1 MFALN
6 RDDHAS
12 VVLTFLFH
20 VLVLIGLGLLGAG
33 SSGSFSAEDTIE
45 EQNYVRASIVALA
58 KPEPEPQPARAAEPE
73 PEPIV
78 AEPVV
83 EPEPAPEPLPSVQP
97 SPPDPETEPI
107 VSQQPEARAEP
118 LEALEQV
125 RRELLP
131 QQELQ
136 QVQQRV
142 QQILQPAQAPVAE
155 DEEQELALDTRI
167 DQLINQ
173 ATASQKSLRAPAFDD
188 SVAADNS
195 RELALTYLA
204 RNKKLVERNF
214 NVGSVAQK
222 QLFTGLNV
230 LIKIRLD
237 SDGRLLAANIIQSS
251 GNDLFDQKALNA
263 VRRVGKFIVPSDP
276 EINARYFQEI
286 VMDYSL

>member
-1 MFALN
+1 MFSLN

-20 VLVLIGLGLLGAG
+20 VLVLLALGLIGAG

-58 KPEPEPQPARAAEPE
+58 RPEPKPQQAPTAEPA
-73 PEPIV
+73 PIL

-83 EPEPAPEPLPSVQP
+83 EPKPSPKPLPSAQP
-97 SPPDPETEPI
+97 SPPEPEIEPV
-107 VSQQPEARAEP
+107 VSQQPEAQAEP

-142 QQILQPAQAPVAE
+142 QQILQQPNIPVAD
-155 DEEQELALDTRI
+155 DEAQELALDTRI
-167 DQLINQ
+167 DYLMEQ
-173 ATASQKSLRAPAFDD
+173 ASTSQQSLRAPAYDD
-188 SVAADNS
+188 SAAADNS

-214 NVGSVAQK
+214 NVGGIAQK
-222 QLFTGLNV
+222 QLFIGLNV
-230 LIKIRLD
+230 LIKIKLD
-237 SDGRLLAANIIQSS
+237 SDGKLLAANIIQSS

-263 VRRVGKFIVPSDP
+263 VHRVGKFIVPSDP
-276 EINARYFQEI
+276 EINSRYFQEI

>member
-1 MFALN
+1 MYSLN

-20 VLVLIGLGLLGAG
+20 ALVLLGLGLLGAG
-33 SSGSFSAEDTIE
+33 SSGSFSDDNTFD
-45 EQNYVRASIVALA
+45 EQNYVRASVVAIA
-58 KPEPEPQPARAAEPE
+58 RPEPKPQLPPTTEPEPVIAEPIVE
-73 PEPIV
+73 PEPI
-78 AEPVV
+78 
-83 EPEPAPEPLPSVQP
+83 PEPLPSVQS
-97 SPPDPETEPI
+97 SPPEPESETI

-125 RRELLP
+125 QRELLP

-142 QQILQPAQAPVAE
+142 QQILQQLKSPVAE
-155 DEEQELALDTRI
+155 DDAQELAIDARI
-167 DQLINQ
+167 DYLIDQ
-173 ATASQKSLRAPAFDD
+173 ASSRQQSLRTPAYED
-188 SVAADNS
+188 SIATDNS

-214 NVGSVAQK
+214 NVGGVAQK

-230 LIKIRLD
+230 LIKIKLD
-237 SDGRLLAANIIQSS
+237 SDGKLLAANIIQSS

>member
-1 MFALN
+1 MYSLN

-20 VLVLIGLGLLGAG
+20 VLVLFGLGLIGAG
-33 SSGSFSAEDTIE
+33 GSGSFSAEDTSE
-45 EQNYVRASIVALA
+45 EQNYVRASVVALA
-58 KPEPEPQPARAAEPE
+58 RPEPQQAPAAEPE

-78 AEPVV
+78 AEPIV
-83 EPEPAPEPLPSVQP
+83 EPEPSPEPLPSVQP
-97 SPPDPETEPI
+97 SPPEPETEPI

-125 RRELLP
+125 QRELLP

-155 DEEQELALDTRI
+155 DEAQELALETRI

-173 ATASQKSLRAPAFDD
+173 ASASQQSLRAPAYDD
-188 SVAADNS
+188 SVATDNS

-214 NVGSVAQK
+214 NVGGVAQK

-230 LIKIRLD
+230 LIKIKLD
-237 SDGRLLAANIIQSS
+237 SDGKLLAANIIQSS